1 MDDALKELETQLLA
15 ENNNDKSK
23 QIISLFNLNFAK
35 KNALRLDTISSLL
48 DDVLEKVKT
57 RLELRPNEFSNKD
70 LIDYL
75 NALYQAAEKSTK
87 LSDTAESTPLITLNQ
102 QNNVVVNTANTLSRE
117 SRQRISD
124 AVSEI
129 LNNIN
134 SKEIQ
139 DGEADSNSGESSD
152 TQG

>member
-15 ENNNDKSK
+15 ESDNDKSK

-87 LSDTAESTPLITLNQ
+87 LSLKSLILSAISDTLNISLSEA
-102 QNNVVVNTANTLSRE
+102 NSFVNSPTYSF
-117 SRQRISD
+117 
-124 AVSEI
+124 
-129 LNNIN
+129 
-134 SKEIQ
+134 
-139 DGEADSNSGESSD
+139 SNSSS
-152 TQG
+152 

>member
-1 MDDALKELETQLLA
+1 MDDNILKDMETQLLA
-15 ENNNDKSK
+15 EDDTDKTK
-23 QIISLFNLNFAK
+23 QLIGLFNVNFAK

-87 LSDTAESTPLITLNQ
+87 LSGTADNVPLITLNQ
-102 QNNVVVNTANTLSRE
+102 QNNVVVNTTNSLSRE

-124 AVSEI
+124 AVTEI

-139 DGEADSNSGESSD
+139 DGETDLNSRESSEN
-152 TQG
+152 

>member
-15 ENNNDKSK
+15 ENDNDKSK

-87 LSDTAESTPLITLNQ
+87 LSDTAENTPLITLNQ

-152 TQG
+152 TQR